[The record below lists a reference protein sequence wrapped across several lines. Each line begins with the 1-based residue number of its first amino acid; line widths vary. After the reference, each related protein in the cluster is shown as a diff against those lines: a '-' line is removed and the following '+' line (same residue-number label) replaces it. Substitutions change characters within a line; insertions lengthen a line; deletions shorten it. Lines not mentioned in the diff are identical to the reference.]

1 MYFASPIVDPLDKHA
16 GGDESR
22 RTHPL
27 LMQVKGKPLD
37 WQVTSILQICS
48 VIALL
53 LAQTEVLTLGFH
65 KVGPDPAAAGVAE
78 AGVVE
83 AVAGWLGGDI
93 AVDRAQW
100 RALLRIFAGIKTVQL
115 TGGRVGDLFRA
126 IHPCLGESNNN
137 GNGSGGGEGE
147 GNGGGEDGGAFSPE
161 ILPALQKLVLRGWG
175 IADDVFASFIAAS
188 DAVGR
193 MVRLIR
199 NTS

>member
-1 MYFASPIVDPLDKHA
+1 LRARTFHSAAQHFDKYFALLIVDPLDKHA
-16 GGDESR
+16 GGNKSR

-48 VIALL
+48 VITLL

-65 KVGPDPAAAGVAE
+65 KVDPNPTAAGVAE

-83 AVAGWLGGDI
+83 AAAGWLGGDI

-100 RALLRIFAGIKTVQL
+100 HALLQIFAGIKTVQL
-115 TGGRVGDLFRA
+115 TGGHVRDLFRA

-161 ILPALQKLVLRGWG
+161 ILPALQKLVLR
-175 IADDVFASFIAAS
+175 
-188 DAVGR
+188 R
-193 MVRLIR
+193 
-199 NTS
+199 